1 MAISTLT
8 IKEFITFANISK
20 SELIKYFQRKS
31 PNEIMQLRKNM
42 QVALAIYARKIRK
55 IDLLQLNMLGQL
67 QFMENY
73 CRKIYVTDIKKLMMK
88 KYPEKMKDTQAMKEL
103 INKKWENYV
112 KKNSY

>member
-8 IKEFITFANISK
+8 IKEFIAFANISRL
-20 SELIKYFQRKS
+20 ELTKYFRRKS
-31 PNEIMQLRKNM
+31 PNGIMHLRKNI
-42 QVALAIYARKIRK
+42 QVALAIYSAKHK
-55 IDLLQLNMLGQL
+55 LDMLQINILGQL

-88 KYPEKMKDTQAMKEL
+88 KYPEKMKDTQSMKEL